1 MILQGTGWGKN
12 PTEMEQRHVVF
23 LIDDDIIYQSITS
36 MLIERVFKPID
47 FYPYNNGQEALEV
60 IKSNSQNHDLLPSL
74 ILLDINMP
82 IMDGWK
88 FLDELSVML
97 PDMVKQPRIS
107 MMSSSSLEED
117 VNRAMNFT
125 PVVEFVTKPL
135 TIEHL
140 QRLTEDF

>member
-1 MILQGTGWGKN
+1 MILRGIGLEKN
-12 PTEMEQRHVVF
+12 PIKMEKRHPVF

-47 FYPYNNGQEALEV
+47 FHPFNNGQEALGI
-60 IKSNSQNHDLLPSL
+60 IKSNTQNQDLLPSL

-88 FLDELSVML
+88 FLEELSLVL

-117 VNRAMNFT
+117 VNRAMKF
-125 PVVEFVTKPL
+125 PAVVEFVTKPL